1 MTITAKIVADSIAR
15 HNHRITTYVLE
26 YPRFIHSELLTHR
39 VFSKNSASSRAIP
52 IEKMIQKVIDD
63 PAMPIHWSKNQKGM
77 TQSEELDR
85 EAQFAAKIAWLSG
98 RDHAVEVARQLASR
112 GMHKAVTNRV
122 LEPYLHMK
130 VILTATEFDN
140 FFKQRC
146 HPDAQ
151 PEIQALAVAMREAL
165 AASTPILRRAEG
177 SDWSGWHLPM
187 VSEEELS
194 DTSEIN
200 GYRNLVR
207 SAARCARVSYDKV
220 DGGESTFEN
229 DLRIFKQLGQSEP
242 FHYSPFEHAAYPS
255 LDDNFFFNLK
265 GWQSL
270 RWNLEQ
276 RSNWFQHIV
285 KKVEK

>member
-1 MTITAKIVADSIAR
+1 MTITAKIVADSIAKNNCR
-15 HNHRITTYVLE
+15 VTTYVLE
-26 YPRFIHSELLTHR
+26 YPRFIHSELLTTR
-39 VFSKNSASSRAIP
+39 MFSKNSASSRAIP

-63 PAMPIHWSKNQKGM
+63 PAMPIHWSRNQKGM
-77 TQSEELDR
+77 TQSEELPKDT
-85 EAQFAAKIAWLSG
+85 QFACKIAWLSG
-98 RDHAVEVARQLASR
+98 RDKAVETVQILARR
-112 GMHKAVTNRV
+112 GVHKAVANRL
-122 LEPYLHMK
+122 LEPYLHIK
-130 VILTATEFDN
+130 IILTATEFDN

-151 PEIQALAVAMREAL
+151 PEIQALAVAMCEEL
-165 AASTPILRRAEG
+165 AKSVPVVRSAEC

-187 VSEEELS
+187 VSPEELN

-220 DGGESTFEN
+220 DGGESTFDN
-229 DLRIFKQLGQSEP
+229 DLRIFKQLGDGDVM
-242 FHYSPFEHAAYPS
+242 HYSPFEHAAFPS
-255 LDDNFFFNLK
+255 VDSGFFFNLK

-276 RSNWFQHIV
+276 RSNWFEHIV
-285 KKVEK
+285 TKVEK